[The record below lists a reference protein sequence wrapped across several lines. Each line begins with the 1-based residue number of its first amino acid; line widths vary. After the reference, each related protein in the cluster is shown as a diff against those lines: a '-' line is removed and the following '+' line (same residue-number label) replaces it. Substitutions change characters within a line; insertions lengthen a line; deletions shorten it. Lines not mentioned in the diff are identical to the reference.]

1 MTALRPVVAVALVD
15 RAGRVLVQRRPA
27 GKQHAG
33 LWEFPGGKVE
43 PGETLA
49 AAAVREID
57 EELGVVLHAA
67 SLEPVSFAE
76 SGGAGGGI
84 VLMLFM
90 ARAWRGVPEC
100 RDADALAWV
109 APGRWPIWRCRRWI
123 FPCRRRWYG
132 GSKPDRSEK
141 MKKVTFR
148 RLPTRNDAPRG
159 APPTHP

>member
-1 MTALRPVVAVALVD
+1 VTALRPVVAVALVD

-27 GKQHAG
+27 GRQHAG

-109 APGRWPIWRCRRWI
+109 APGALADLAMPPLDI
-123 FPCRRRWYG
+123 PL
-132 GSKPDRSEK
+132 SAAL
-141 MKKVTFR
+141 VR
-148 RLPTRNDAPRG
+148 RLETGPFGENEKSDI
-159 APPTHP
+159 